1 MRYKTS
7 QREQGAPKTPR
18 TKPAEVR
25 LEELMAAAE
34 RLFLAQGVEAT
45 TINEIVE
52 LAEVAKGTFYH
63 YFASKN
69 ELLEAMGQRY
79 TAQYLSRLEEAVDAC
94 SADDWLGRLRAW
106 IRTSIEAYVETYRTH
121 DIVYIN
127 HHHHAR
133 NNREKNA
140 ILDQLQGILSCGE
153 QAGVWQLTQPR
164 IAALLIY
171 AGVHGATDDVIAAQE
186 TDYAEFVRSVTA
198 VCLRMVGV
206 ADAAQAP
213 KPRRRTK

>member
-94 SADDWLGRLRAW
+94 AADDWLGRLRAW

-171 AGVHGATDDVIAAQE
+171 AGVHGATDDVIAARE

-198 VCLRMVGV
+198 VCLRMVGI

-213 KPRRRTK
+213 KPRRRPR